1 MNSRTANPTL
11 SWTLPVAL
19 TLAAIALS
27 PFPADASKK
36 DKSAKAYFKAG
47 VNAEAAE
54 DYITAYEDYYKAYQ
68 KDPKD
73 LGFKTS
79 YERIKVQ
86 AAGICVTRGE
96 KLRDQGDMSGAL
108 AEFMRALEIDP
119 TYELA
124 QQDIKAVRE
133 KLDNPGGK
141 GESSLRDPTQDVNQ
155 MSAPVQLK
163 PASDETLPAVH
174 MVADAKE
181 VYQTIGKIAG
191 INVLFD
197 PDYNSKR
204 ITVDLQNV
212 SLLDALH
219 IVGLDSNTFWHAV
232 TPNTIFVA
240 QNTRAKRTELE
251 EQAVQTFYLSNAA
264 QQNDLNDIQTAV
276 RQLLTN
282 SKLYAVP
289 SQNAIVMRA
298 TPDEL
303 LLAQRVISDL
313 DKARPE
319 VIVDVAV
326 LEVSRQAEHKIGMSL
341 PQSFGLTLQANSTTT
356 GTTTTSTTGST
367 TSSGTSTASTST
379 SGVTLNQL
387 GSLSASNFGV
397 TLGQATADL
406 LYTDTDTKVLQNPRI
421 RATDGQKADLK
432 IGSKIPV
439 ATGSYQTGAA
449 TAVVSSLVN
458 TQFQYLDVGVE
469 VEITPTVHYDHDV
482 TLKMKI
488 VVSQTNGNS
497 NISGVEEPIITQRT
511 AEQTIR
517 LKDGEPSILNG
528 ILTQQTSNA
537 ITGTPGLGELPL
549 LKYLF
554 SSNDHSTSKDEIVFI
569 VTPHVVR
576 GTQLT
581 ADNLQEI
588 DTGTGQ
594 NVEIRRIATIPVKVP
609 AAAADKMI
617 PSSGPTQSGAQIPQA
632 GATPPA
638 PPMNAN
644 TPQAAAALE
653 HDAVNSA
660 AVNNAPPIRLQVI
673 TPPTMPRVGSSF
685 QVAVNLSGGNDVY
698 SVPMQVM
705 YDPTKLTFINSDT
718 GAFLSKDGQAVAMV
732 HRDDSDKGNVT
743 LSISRPP
750 GVSGMTGDGQ
760 LCVLT
765 FQAKAAG
772 DSIINV
778 VKANPRDSKQQ
789 PIPVNIS
796 GAIMHV
802 TQ

>member
-1 MNSRTANPTL
+1 MNSRTVNPTL
-11 SWTLPVAL
+11 RWTLPVAL
-19 TLAAIALS
+19 TLAAIALT
-27 PFPADASKK
+27 PFPADAKKDK

-47 VNAEAAE
+47 VSAEASE

-68 KDPKD
+68 KNPKD
-73 LGFKTS
+73 LAFKTS

-124 QQDIKAVRE
+124 QQNIKAVRE

-141 GESSLRDPTQDVNQ
+141 GESSLRDPTGDVSQ
-155 MSAPVQLK
+155 MSAPVLLK

-197 PDYNSKR
+197 PDYQSKR

-219 IVGLDSNTFWHAV
+219 IVGLDSKTFWHAV

-240 QNTRAKRTELE
+240 ADSRAKRTELE

-276 RQLLTN
+276 RQLLTGA
-282 SKLYAVP
+282 KLYAVP

-326 LEVSRQAEHKIGMSL
+326 LEVSRQTEHNIGMSL
-341 PQSFGLTLQANSTTT
+341 PQSFGLTLQANTTTT
-356 GTTTTSTTGST
+356 GATTTTSST
-367 TSSGTSTASTST
+367 TDNSSTST
-379 SGVTLNQL
+379 STGSGVTLNQL

-397 TLGQATADL
+397 TLGQATANL
-406 LYTDTDTKVLQNPRI
+406 LYTDTNTKVLQNPRI

-482 TLKMKI
+482 TLKLKI
-488 VVSQTNGNS
+488 VVSQTNGVET
-497 NISGVEEPIITQRT
+497 ISGVSEPIITQRT

-528 ILTQQTSNA
+528 ILTQQTSNS
-537 ITGTPGLGELPL
+537 ITGTPGLGEIPL

-554 SSNDHSTSKDEIVFI
+554 SSNDRTVSKDEIVFI

-588 DTGTGQ
+588 DTGAGQ
-594 NVEIRRIATIPVKVP
+594 NVEVRRIATIPVKVP

-632 GATPPA
+632 GAAPP

-644 TPQAAAALE
+644 TPQAAAELE

-660 AVNNAPPIRLQVI
+660 AISNQPPIRLQVM
-673 TPPTMPRVGSSF
+673 TPPTMPRVGNSF
-685 QVAVNLSGGNDVY
+685 QIAVNLAGGKDVY

-718 GAFLSKDGQAVAMV
+718 GTFLAKDGQAVAMV

-760 LCVLT
+760 LCILT

-778 VKANPRDSKQQ
+778 IKATPRDSKQQ
-789 PIPVNIS
+789 PIPVNMS

>member
-1 MNSRTANPTL
+1 MNSRTANPSL
-11 SWTLPVAL
+11 NWTLPVAL
-19 TLAAIALS
+19 TLAAIALT
-27 PFPADASKK
+27 PFPVDAAKK
-36 DKSAKAYFKAG
+36 DKSAKAYYKAG
-47 VNAEAAE
+47 VNAEAGE

-73 LGFKTS
+73 LAFKTS

-124 QQDIKAVRE
+124 QQDVKAIRE

-141 GESSLRDPTQDVNQ
+141 GESSLRDPGGDDSQ
-155 MSAPVQLK
+155 MSTPVQLK

-212 SLLDALH
+212 TLLDALH
-219 IVGLDSNTFWHAV
+219 IVGLDSKTFWHAV

-240 QNTRAKRTELE
+240 ADTRAKRTELE

-276 RQLLTN
+276 RQLM
-282 SKLYAVP
+282 SGAKLYAVP

-303 LLAQRVISDL
+303 LLAQRLISDL

-326 LEVSRQAEHKIGMSL
+326 LEVSRMTEHNIGMSL

-356 GTTTTSTTGST
+356 GATTSSSTSTSTSTGTSTTP
-367 TSSGTSTASTST
+367 SS

-397 TLGQATADL
+397 TLGQATANL
-406 LYTDTDTKVLQNPRI
+406 LYSDTDTKVLQNPRI

-488 VVSQTNGNS
+488 VVSQTNGSS
-497 NISGVEEPIITQRT
+497 NISGVVEPIITQRQ

-528 ILTQQTSNA
+528 ILTQQSSNA

-554 SSNDHSTSKDEIVFI
+554 SSNDKTSSKDEIVFI

-594 NVEIRRIATIPVKVP
+594 NVEVRRIATIPMKIP

-632 GATPPA
+632 GAA
-638 PPMNAN
+638 PPPPPNAS
-644 TPQAAAALE
+644 TPLSAAELE
-653 HDAVNSA
+653 HDAVNS
-660 AVNNAPPIRLQVI
+660 NALSNQPPIRLQVM

-685 QVAVNLSGGNDVY
+685 QVAVKLNGGKDVY
-698 SVPMQVM
+698 SVPMQVT
-705 YDPTKLTFINSDT
+705 YDPTKLIFINSDT
-718 GAFLSKDGQAVAMV
+718 GTFLANDGQAVAMV
-732 HRDDSDKGNVT
+732 HRDDADKGNVT

-750 GVSGMTGDGQ
+750 GVGGISGDGS

-789 PIPVNIS
+789 PIPVNMS